1 MQILSTTI
9 LQFIFIFLSLLIGV
23 PGSDKYNILKN
34 KLLLFCG
41 IFIFQ
46 IIIISLNKVN
56 TRCKVRIKDILND
69 AFFVSLLSIIGY
81 SFYIDLLTME
91 NTKKFIQPYLENNH
105 MKSLLMSG
113 VIVSFIFLIKL
124 LQIIFGGNEECSNKE
139 NEFEINY

>member
-81 SFYIDLLTME
+81 SIYIDLLTME

>member
-81 SFYIDLLTME
+81 SLYIDLLTME

>member
-91 NTKKFIQPYLENNH
+91 NTKQFIQPYLENNH